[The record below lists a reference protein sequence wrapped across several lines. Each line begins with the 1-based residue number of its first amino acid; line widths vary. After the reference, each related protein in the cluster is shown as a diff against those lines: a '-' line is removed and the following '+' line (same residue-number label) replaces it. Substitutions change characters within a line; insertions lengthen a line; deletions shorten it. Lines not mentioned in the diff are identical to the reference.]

1 MSISISGINRSQSMP
16 TNSGGLNAPDWNI
29 IPHAGMPTLPKEEL
43 VQQIKDIG
51 TKVGKAKS
59 EEEKYAI
66 LSQLDKLQAQYISS
80 VSPDRKTLYKDAMQ
94 VINQHKATANQK
106 QPKSALSFVE
116 FLCEQDGVKTRQ
128 YDLTNYPEPLPSGGA
143 VSAASRGFLGFEYM
157 IDAGGAQVMG
167 TNGNSWCYRRTPEEC
182 KKVEEVTRIFVNARD
197 SELMKQQNSITS
209 TDNSNT
215 ESSNSFNMRA

>member
-1 MSISISGINRSQSMP
+1 MNINLSGVNRIPGFP
-16 TNSGGLNAPDWNI
+16 TNSGGLNAPDWSA
-29 IPHAGMPTLPKEEL
+29 IPHAGMATPSKEEL
-43 VQQIKDIG
+43 VQQIKDAG
-51 TKVGKAKS
+51 TKFAHATS
-59 EEEKYAI
+59 EEEKRDI
-66 LSQLDKLQAQYISS
+66 ISQLTKLEVQYVSS

-128 YDLTNYPEPLPSGGA
+128 YDLTNYPEPLLSGGA

-157 IDAGGAQVMG
+157 IDVGGAQVMG
-167 TNGNSWCYRRTPEEC
+167 TSGNNWRYSPTPDEC
-182 KKVEEVTRIFVNARD
+182 KKANEVTKIFNKAKEY
-197 SELMKQQNSITS
+197 ELMKQQNSIAS